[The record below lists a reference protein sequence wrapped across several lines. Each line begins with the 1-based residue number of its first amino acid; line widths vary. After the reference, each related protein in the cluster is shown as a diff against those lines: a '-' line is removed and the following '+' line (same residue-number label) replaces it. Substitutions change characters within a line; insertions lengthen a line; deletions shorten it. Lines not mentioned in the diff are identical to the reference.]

1 MAKRGNNEGSI
12 YKRKD
17 GRWEAKLT
25 IGYDTE
31 EKPIRKSSYHKTRKA
46 AQEALREAQA
56 RLANNLAQLDNSTTL
71 REWSELWLENK
82 KSVLKSSTYENYTH
96 MLKHILPP
104 LGHLKL
110 RDLKNVQMQAFLNEL
125 GKTKGRSTLDK
136 VRGVLYGMLDEAERN
151 ELVMRNA
158 ARGLKIPLNAEP
170 DKKREAFTPEE
181 ISLIENS
188 VGTVGFTDV
197 IAILLNTGLREG
209 ELLAMRRQNV
219 SVENACIYVT
229 HSATRVNG
237 KPTLGTPKT
246 PESIRTIPVSDKI
259 LGLIAAR
266 LPKDDGFVF
275 QCKNGDI
282 WSPRSLLRAYKK
294 ALEQIGV
301 RYLSPHCCRHTY
313 ATRLHTAGADTKMI
327 QTLMGH
333 TDYALTANI
342 YTHVQESML
351 RKAVDLLGNSAQ
363 NAESLTIGVN

>member
-25 IGYDTE
+25 VGYDAD
-31 EKPIRKSSYHKTRKA
+31 EKTIRKSSYHKTRKD
-46 AQEALREAQA
+46 AQEAMREAQT

-96 MLKHILPP
+96 MLKHILPV
-104 LGHLKL
+104 LGHVKL
-110 RDLKNVQMQAFLNEL
+110 RDVKNVQLQAFLNEL

-136 VRGVLYGMLDEAERN
+136 VRGVLYGMLEEAERN

-158 ARGLKIPLNAEP
+158 ARGLKMPQYAEP

-181 ISLIENS
+181 IAVIESS
-188 VGTVGFTDV
+188 VETIDFMDV
-197 IAILLNTGLREG
+197 IAILINTGLREG
-209 ELLAMRRQNV
+209 ELLALRRQNV
-219 SVENACIYVT
+219 SVESACIYVT

-237 KPTLGTPKT
+237 KPMLGTPKT
-246 PESIRTIPVSDKI
+246 PESVRTIPVSDWV

-266 LPKDDGFVF
+266 MPNDDGFVF

-282 WSPRSLLRAYKK
+282 WSPRSFLRAYRK
-294 ALEQIGV
+294 ALEQVGV

-313 ATRLHTAGADTKMI
+313 ATRLHAAGADTKTI

-342 YTHVQESML
+342 YTHVQDSML
-351 RKAVDLLGNSAQ
+351 RKAVELLDNPAQ
-363 NAESLTIGVN
+363 NAELQSIGVN

>member
-25 IGYDTE
+25 VGYDAN

-46 AQEALREAQA
+46 AQEAMREAQS

-82 KSVLKSSTYENYTH
+82 KSVLKHSTYENYSH

-125 GKTKGRSTLDK
+125 GKTKGRSTLEK
-136 VRGVLYGMLDEAERN
+136 VRGVLYGMLEEAERN
-151 ELVMRNA
+151 EMVLRNA
-158 ARGLKIPLNAEP
+158 ARGLKLPLNAEP

-181 ISLIENS
+181 IALIESS
-188 VGTVGFTDV
+188 VGTIEFADV
-197 IAILLNTGLREG
+197 ITILLNTGLREG

-219 SVENACIYVT
+219 SAENSCIYVT
-229 HSATRVNG
+229 HSATRING

-246 PESIRTIPVSDKI
+246 PESIRTIPVNDKV
-259 LGLIAAR
+259 LVLITMR
-266 LPKDDGFVF
+266 LPNDDGFMF

-282 WSPRSLLRAYKK
+282 WSPRSFLRAYKK
-294 ALEQIGV
+294 ALEQVGV

-313 ATRLHTAGADTKMI
+313 ATRLHAAGVDTKTI

-342 YTHVQESML
+342 YTHVQEETL
-351 RKAVDLLGNSAQ
+351 RKAVALLSETA
-363 NAESLTIGVN
+363 

>member
-17 GRWEAKLT
+17 RRWEAKLT
-25 IGYDTE
+25 IGYDAD

-46 AQEALREAQA
+46 AQDAMLEAQS

-71 REWSELWLENK
+71 RDWSELWLANK
-82 KSVLKSSTYENYTH
+82 KSVLKHSTYENYSH
-96 MLKHILPP
+96 MLKHILPS

-110 RDLKNVQMQAFLNEL
+110 RDLKNAQMQAFLNDL
-125 GKTKGRSTLDK
+125 GKTKGRSTLEK
-136 VRGVLYGMLDEAERN
+136 VRGVLYGMLEEAERN
-151 ELVMRNA
+151 EMVLRNA
-158 ARGLKIPLNAEP
+158 ARGLKLPLNAEP

-181 ISLIENS
+181 IALIERS
-188 VGTVGFTDV
+188 AGTVDFADV

-219 SVENACIYVT
+219 SNENACIHVT

-246 PESIRTIPVSDKI
+246 PESIRVIPVSDWV
-259 LGLIAAR
+259 LRLITER
-266 LPKDDGFVF
+266 LPEDNGFMF

-282 WSPRSLLRAYKK
+282 WSPRSFLRAYKK
-294 ALEQIGV
+294 ALEQVGV

-313 ATRLHTAGADTKMI
+313 ATRLHAAGADTKTI

-342 YTHVQESML
+342 YTHVQEETL
-351 RKAVDLLGNSAQ
+351 RKAVALLSEMA
-363 NAESLTIGVN
+363 

>member
-1 MAKRGNNEGSI
+1 MAKIGNNEGSI

-25 IGYDTE
+25 IGYDVN
-31 EKPIRKSSYHKTRKA
+31 EKPIRKSSYHKTRKS
-46 AQEALREAQA
+46 AQEAMREAQS

-71 REWSELWLENK
+71 REWSELWLGNK
-82 KSVLKSSTYENYTH
+82 KSVLKQSTVENYSH

-110 RDLKNVQMQAFLNEL
+110 RDVKNVQMQAFLNEL
-125 GKTKGRSTLDK
+125 GKTKGRSMLEK
-136 VRGVLYGMLDEAERN
+136 VRGVLYGMLEDAERN
-151 ELVMRNA
+151 EMVIRNA
-158 ARGLKIPLNAEP
+158 ARGLKLPLNAEP
-170 DKKREAFTPEE
+170 DKKREAFMPEE
-181 ISLIENS
+181 IARIENS
-188 VGTVGFTDV
+188 VSMVNFADV

-209 ELLAMRRQNV
+209 ELLAMRRPNV
-219 SVENACIYVT
+219 NIENSCIYVT

-246 PESIRTIPVSDKI
+246 PESIRTIPVSDWVLK
-259 LGLIAAR
+259 LITAR
-266 LPKDDGFVF
+266 LLEDDGFMF

-282 WSPRSLLRAYKK
+282 WSPRSFLRAYKK
-294 ALEQIGV
+294 ALEQISV

-313 ATRLHTAGADTKMI
+313 ATRLHAAGADTKTI

-342 YTHVQESML
+342 YTHVQEDTL
-351 RKAVDLLGNSAQ
+351 RKAVALLSETA
-363 NAESLTIGVN
+363 